1 MLRRLIIFIVVVVA
15 VLGIAVA
22 GYWFLNS
29 PEVVAYRALR
39 GAAIDFTEREEIKPL
54 LNTFKKGSAE
64 FNLNK
69 ITMGNEVPFDGQ
81 ASGKLYFSSN
91 AFTGNAF
98 MLSDFTFKY
107 DSIDINGDLYI
118 SDEEI
123 YVEESQVLQG
133 AYGAKFDELADD
145 LSKSIFAPS
154 SNSQYAL
161 DQETYDIIIKAL
173 ESLEDNDV
181 FSKDSKKISK
191 KVGKDIG
198 KIIMSYAETDSEIK
212 EVTIDGK
219 TMEVRII
226 TFSFDAAAKQSII
239 RDVYKYLC
247 ESEDIAEFIDENEDT
262 LAPMLE
268 TMYGIKCE
276 GSLRSEYTKW
286 LTDAEDDVEKLCD
299 KLKYSN
305 TSDVMLT
312 TNKKGVKLLK
322 LELASKD
329 TSISLDFGSEGVKE
343 ADEIKLVTS
352 DFSITYAIQDNDSS
366 QRKMTLTLQ
375 LGHVTLLK
383 SVLSINYSDERY
395 TLVLSGMVTDTVD
408 FRIAIPGSISK
419 KGKTTTFT
427 VDSLEILYLEGTR
440 IQDTTFNLD
449 LSVTL
454 NTIDKMP
461 KPIMQYQSITV
472 ITDQDVHNWKAKLFY
487 SHLLK

>member
-29 PEVVAYRALR
+29 PEIVAYRALR
-39 GAAIDFTEREEIKPL
+39 MAAIDFTEREEIEPL

-133 AYGAKFDELADD
+133 AYGAKLDELADD

-161 DQETYDIIIKAL
+161 DQETYDIIIKTL
-173 ESLEDNDV
+173 ENLEDNDV
-181 FSKDSKKISK
+181 FSKDSKKLSK
-191 KVGKDIG
+191 KVGKDIS
-198 KIIMSYAETDSEIK
+198 KIIMSYAETNSEIK

-268 TMYGIKCE
+268 TMYGIKCD

-299 KLKYSN
+299 KLEDSN
-305 TSDVMLT
+305 TSDVTLT

-329 TSISLDFGSEGVKE
+329 ASIYLDFGSEGAKE

-366 QRKMTLTLQ
+366 QRKITLTLQ

-395 TLVLSGMVTDTVD
+395 TLVLSGRATDTVD
-408 FRIAIPGSISK
+408 FRISIPGSISK
-419 KGKTTTFT
+419 KDKTTTFT
-427 VDSLEILYLEGTR
+427 VDSLEILYFEGTR
-440 IQDTTFNLD
+440 IQDTTFNLN

-454 NTIDKMP
+454 NTTDKMP
-461 KPIMQYQSITV
+461 KPIMQYQSITE

>member
-39 GAAIDFTEREEIKPL
+39 MAAIDFTEREEIEPL

-69 ITMGNEVPFDGQ
+69 ITKGNEVPFDGQ

-123 YVEESQVLQG
+123 YVDESQVLQG
-133 AYGAKFDELADD
+133 AYGAKLDELADD

-161 DQETYDIIIKAL
+161 DQETYDIIIKTL

-181 FSKDSKKISK
+181 FSKDSKKLSK
-191 KVGKDIG
+191 KVGKDIS
-198 KIIMSYAETDSEIK
+198 KIIMSYAETNSEIK

-268 TMYGIKCE
+268 NIYGIKCE

-305 TSDVMLT
+305 TSDVTLT

-329 TSISLDFGSEGVKE
+329 TSISLDFGSEGAKE

-395 TLVLSGMVTDTVD
+395 TLVLSGRATDTID

-454 NTIDKMP
+454 NTTDKMP

>member
-39 GAAIDFTEREEIKPL
+39 GAVIDFTEREEIEPL

-133 AYGAKFDELADD
+133 AYGAKLDELADD

-181 FSKDSKKISK
+181 FSKDSEKLSK
-191 KVGKDIG
+191 KVGKDIS
-198 KIIMSYAETDSEIK
+198 KIIMSYAETNSEIK

-262 LAPMLE
+262 LASMLE
-268 TMYGIKCE
+268 TMYGIKCD

-299 KLKYSN
+299 KLEDSN
-305 TSDVMLT
+305 TSDVTLT

-329 TSISLDFGSEGVKE
+329 ASISLDFGSEGAKE

-408 FRIAIPGSISK
+408 FRISIPGSISK
-419 KGKTTTFT
+419 KDNTTTFT
-427 VDSLEILYLEGTR
+427 VDSLEILYFEGKR

-454 NTIDKMP
+454 NTTDKMP

-472 ITDQDVHNWKAKLFY
+472 ITDQDVHNWRAKLFY

>member
-1 MLRRLIIFIVVVVA
+1 MLRKLIIFIVVVVA

-29 PEVVAYRALR
+29 PEIVAYRALR
-39 GAAIDFTEREEIKPL
+39 MAAIDFTEREEIEPL

-69 ITMGNEVPFDGQ
+69 ITMGKEVPFDGQ

-98 MLSDFTFKY
+98 MLSDFTFKH

-133 AYGAKFDELADD
+133 AYGAKLDELADD

-161 DQETYDIIIKAL
+161 DQETYDIIIKTL

-181 FSKDSKKISK
+181 FSKDSKKLSK
-191 KVGKDIG
+191 KVGKDIS
-198 KIIMSYAETDSEIK
+198 KIIMSYAETNSEIK

-268 TMYGIKCE
+268 TMYGIKCD

-299 KLKYSN
+299 KLEDSN
-305 TSDVMLT
+305 TSDVTLT

-329 TSISLDFGSEGVKE
+329 ASIYLDFGSEGAKE

-366 QRKMTLTLQ
+366 QRKITLTLQ

-395 TLVLSGMVTDTVD
+395 TLVLSGQATDTVD
-408 FRIAIPGSISK
+408 FRISIPGSISK
-419 KGKTTTFT
+419 KDNTTTFT
-427 VDSLEILYLEGTR
+427 VDSLEILYFEGTR

-454 NTIDKMP
+454 NTTDKMP
-461 KPIMQYQSITV
+461 KPIMQYQSITE

>member
-1 MLRRLIIFIVVVVA
+1 MLRRLIIFLVVVVA

-39 GAAIDFTEREEIKPL
+39 GAAIDFTEREEIEPL

-69 ITMGNEVPFDGQ
+69 ITKGNEVPFDGQ

-107 DSIDINGDLYI
+107 DSIYINGDLYI

-123 YVEESQVLQG
+123 YVDESQVLQG

-161 DQETYDIIIKAL
+161 DQETYDIIIKTL
-173 ESLEDNDV
+173 ESLEDNDG
-181 FSKDSKKISK
+181 FSKDSEKLSK

-198 KIIMSYAETDSEIK
+198 KIITSYAETNSEIK

-268 TMYGIKCE
+268 TIYGIKCD

-305 TSDVMLT
+305 TSDVTLT

-329 TSISLDFGSEGVKE
+329 ASISLDFGSEGAKK
-343 ADEIKLVTS
+343 ADEIKLLAG
-352 DFSITYAIQDNDSS
+352 DFSMTYAIQDNDSS
-366 QRKMTLTLQ
+366 QRKTTLTLQ
-375 LGHVTLLK
+375 LGDVTLLK

-395 TLVLSGMVTDTVD
+395 TLVLSGRATDTVD
-408 FRIAIPGSISK
+408 FRISIPGSISK
-419 KGKTTTFT
+419 KDKTTTFT
-427 VDSLEILYLEGTR
+427 VDSMEILYLEGTR

-454 NTIDKMP
+454 NTSDKMP

-472 ITDQDVHNWKAKLFY
+472 ITDQDVHNWRAKLFY

>member
-39 GAAIDFTEREEIKPL
+39 MAAIDFTEREEIEPL

-69 ITMGNEVPFDGQ
+69 ITKGNEVPFDGQ

-123 YVEESQVLQG
+123 YVDESQVLQG
-133 AYGAKFDELADD
+133 AYGAKLDELADD

-161 DQETYDIIIKAL
+161 DQETYDIIIKTL

-181 FSKDSKKISK
+181 FSKDSKKLSK
-191 KVGKDIG
+191 KVGKDIS
-198 KIIMSYAETDSEIK
+198 KIIMSYAETNSEIK

-268 TMYGIKCE
+268 NIYGIKCE

-305 TSDVMLT
+305 TSDVTLT

-329 TSISLDFGSEGVKE
+329 TSISLDFGSEGAKE

-395 TLVLSGMVTDTVD
+395 TLVLSGRATDTVD
-408 FRIAIPGSISK
+408 FRISISGSISK

-427 VDSLEILYLEGTR
+427 VDSLEILYFEGAR

-454 NTIDKMP
+454 NTTDKMP